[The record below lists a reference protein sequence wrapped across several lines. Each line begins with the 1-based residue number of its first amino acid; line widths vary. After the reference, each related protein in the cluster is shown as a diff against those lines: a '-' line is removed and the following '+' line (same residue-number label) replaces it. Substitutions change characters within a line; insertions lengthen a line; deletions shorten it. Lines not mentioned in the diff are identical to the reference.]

1 MYSLFHLK
9 WRFMK
14 PFSKLRAETRRS
26 LVTEKETYELP
37 LWALEIASS
46 NANPKWNWLYD
57 ASYSTVAFVK
67 KHMLFHIIIF
77 HIMCVHMRTHTRT
90 CAYIYTLIC
99 VSIWGHTRYIY
110 TLICVSIWGHTHAHA
125 LIYIHWYHARVRKFV
140 KDNDRE
146 KKTRGR
152 SRKYATRLFFSPSLS
167 FSISWRTCAYQHRK
181 SICFS
186 TLLSFILRG
195 HTRAHALIYIYTLI
209 SRKGESS
216 WKRKREK
223 KKARSLEKTRDA
235 SLFFFS
241 RSLFFSRS
249 CARAFFIYVYIYIY
263 IYV

>member
-110 TLICVSIWGHTHAHA
+110 TLICVSIWGHTRAHA

-140 KDNDRE
+140 KDKERE
-146 KKTRGR
+146 KKRAGAR
-152 SRKYATRLFFSPSLS
+152 ENSPRVSFSLPLSLS
-167 FSISWRTCAYQHRK
+167 RYLDAQ
-181 SICFS
+181 
-186 TLLSFILRG
+186 
-195 HTRAHALIYIYTLI
+195 ALININIDIT
-209 SRKGESS
+209 
-216 WKRKREK
+216 
-223 KKARSLEKTRDA
+223 
-235 SLFFFS
+235 
-241 RSLFFSRS
+241 
-249 CARAFFIYVYIYIY
+249 
-263 IYV
+263 

>member
-167 FSISWRTCAYQHRK
+167 FSISWRTSADQYKYWYHVSAKVRE
-181 SICFS
+181 
-186 TLLSFILRG
+186 R
-195 HTRAHALIYIYTLI
+195 
-209 SRKGESS
+209 E
-216 WKRKREK
+216 REK
-223 KKARSLEKTRDA
+223 KRRRGRSRKHATR
-235 SLFFFS
+235 LFFS
-241 RSLFFSRS
+241 PSLSFSRS
-249 CARAFFIYVYIYIY
+249 CARAFFIYVCIYICIWTNTCIY